1 MRGRFKFQSLYFLK
15 IYVVFLNF
23 KMIKNISSFIKL
35 KPALAVGFLF
45 ATSSL
50 LFGTWVAAIPGI
62 KQRLAFTD
70 GSLGLSLLLSPL
82 GAITGML
89 LSTRVFSK
97 IPVGKWMVVGYMLL
111 CFLMTLQIN
120 SVNRWMFWI
129 CLYFFGAVS
138 FLNGV
143 SSNAT
148 VNLLE
153 KKYNRLLMSTC
164 HGMYSLGGA
173 VSAGFAAI
181 LFAMHIPSGWQ
192 IVLVAATISV
202 VIFLNRYLLLANSEI
217 IHSRSGIKLPS
228 LTILGISFICMV
240 TFMAEGCVADWSAIY
255 LKELLHAPK
264 AFVSLGYAGFSVAM
278 TIGRL
283 NGDRL
288 IGKIGSKTIV
298 IIGSLLAA
306 AGFLIV
312 VLAPVIPVVIAG
324 YVLIGFGCSCIV
336 PVLFSASANI
346 PGVSTVEGFAMVT
359 TGGLIGFLTGP
370 SLIGFISEKADLSKG
385 FTLLILLT
393 LIAALV
399 AWKNQFLVNKKIDVQ
414 ELPYDEQLY

>member
-1 MRGRFKFQSLYFLK
+1 M
-15 IYVVFLNF
+15 V
-23 KMIKNISSFIKL
+23 KNLSAFIKL

-45 ATSSL
+45 STSSL
-50 LFGTWVAAIPGI
+50 LFGTWVASIPGI
-62 KQRLAFTD
+62 KYRLGFTD

-97 IPVGKWMVVGYMLL
+97 IPVGKWMVFGYMLL
-111 CFLMTLQIN
+111 CCIMILQIN
-120 SVNRWMFWI
+120 SVNRIMFWI
-129 CLYFFGAVS
+129 CLYFFGGIS

-148 VNLLE
+148 VNILE

-173 VSAGFAAI
+173 VSAGLAVV
-181 LFAMHIPSGWQ
+181 LFSIHLSSGWQ
-192 IVLVAATISV
+192 IVVVASVISTI
-202 VIFLNRYLLLANSEI
+202 IFFNRHLLLANQDI

-255 LKELLHAPK
+255 LKEILHSPK
-264 AFVSLGYAGFSVAM
+264 ELVSLGYAGFSIAM
-278 TIGRL
+278 TFGRL
-283 NGDRL
+283 NGDGL
-288 IGKIGSKTIV
+288 IAKIGSKTIV
-298 IIGSLLAA
+298 IAGSLLAA
-306 AGFLIV
+306 TGFLIV
-312 VLAPVIPVVIAG
+312 VLAPIVSVVIAG
-324 YVLIGFGCSCIV
+324 YVLVGLGCSCIV

-385 FTLLILLT
+385 LSLLILLA
-393 LIAALV
+393 LLAAVV
-399 AWKNQFLVNKKIDVQ
+399 AWKNKFLVNKKSHIGD
-414 ELPYDEQLY
+414 LAYDEQIY